1 MIPPDRTSLKQA
13 LSASKLKNVESKMLA
28 LLDEKYANPK
38 HGHFNDWKD
47 IYESLPEIIATETDF
62 GEDTVL
68 MGNENDISL
77 DQQRQLLAAKLKKLS
92 PWRKGPFNLFGIHI
106 DTEWRSDW
114 KWARIAP
121 HIELKNQLVLD
132 IGCGNGYYAL
142 RMQAMGAKLI
152 IGIDPSWHYA
162 FQFHTLQKYSTLT
175 QQVFVLPFSLE
186 EFPETQETFDTIFSM
201 GVLYHRQEPQ
211 VHLSQIYRMLG
222 KGRRL
227 VLETLIIDDKDAD
240 VLIPNERYA
249 NMHNVWMIP
258 SIELLSTWLKDSGF
272 INIKVVDTTM
282 TTIEEQRQT
291 EWMTRYS
298 LEQALNPSD
307 YSLTIEGYQAPLR
320 TTIIAE
326 KPESSDLS

>member
-1 MIPPDRTSLKQA
+1 MIPPDRIKLIEA
-13 LSASKLKNVESKMLA
+13 LHASKLKDVQSKILA

-47 IYESLPEIIATETDF
+47 IYESLPEILATESNF

-68 MGNENDISL
+68 IGKENDISL
-77 DQQRQLLAAKLKKLS
+77 AQRKLLEAQLKELS

-121 HIELKNQLVLD
+121 HVELKDQLVLD

-142 RMQAMGAKLI
+142 RMQSMGAKLV

-162 FQFHTLQKYSTLT
+162 FQFHALQKYSSKP
-175 QQVFVLPFSLE
+175 QQAFVLPFSLE
-186 EFPETQETFDTIFSM
+186 EFPEVLEAFDTIFSM

-211 VHLSQIYRMLG
+211 VHLNQIYSMLR
-222 KGRRL
+222 KGGQF

-249 NMHNVWMIP
+249 NMRNVWMIP

-307 YSLTIEGYQAPLR
+307 HSLTIEGYQAPLR
-320 TTIIAE
+320 ATVIANKSE
-326 KPESSDLS
+326 NADRA